1 MSRIAIRSLRNYTLR
16 PLQRKTA
23 SRVPVSQFR
32 CFSKD
37 SKELHQSYQDQLK
50 ELKQE
55 RISLFGTND
64 SAQEI
69 TNNQNDA
76 PSSIPSQPLEQ
87 ELTIE
92 EMNADRESIY
102 NFSKEEKAAW
112 GSNSINKVYNQE
124 FLDAVA
130 KAREA
135 KAIYEKTLNQDL
147 DQKMQDIANEAKSEY
162 KSNTNNVEAVEEE
175 IEDVSMS
182 NESSRPF
189 THLNSSGD
197 QASMVD
203 VGHKI
208 VTRRTAKAR
217 STVLFPPSVMSA
229 LGINTTS
236 GNHEMIGKKG
246 PIFST
251 AKIAGIMASKRT
263 SDLIPLCHPLPLE
276 NVKIDIRLEGNRAI
290 VECECSVS
298 HKTGVEMEALAGA
311 SVAALTIYDM
321 VKAVSHEVK
330 IENTEL
336 VSKTG
341 GKRLIEDGKQQ

>member
-1 MSRIAIRSLRNYTLR
+1 MKRIAVRSLRHIYLS
-16 PLQRKTA
+16 PLQRRTA
-23 SRVPVSQFR
+23 IRGPVSQFR
-32 CFSKD
+32 FFSKD
-37 SKELHQSYQDQLK
+37 SKEHHQSYQDQLK
-50 ELKQE
+50 ELQEE
-55 RISLFGTND
+55 RISLFGTDD
-64 SAQEI
+64 SAQNI
-69 TNNQNDA
+69 SNNQNDA
-76 PSSIPSQPLEQ
+76 ASSIPSQPPEQ

-92 EMNADRESIY
+92 EMNADREAIY

-112 GSNSINKVYNQE
+112 GSNSIDKVYNQE

-162 KSNTNNVEAVEEE
+162 NSSNSNVEAVEEE
-175 IEDVSMS
+175 IKDTHIS
-182 NESSRPF
+182 NESSQPF

-236 GNHEMIGKKG
+236 ENHEMIGKKG